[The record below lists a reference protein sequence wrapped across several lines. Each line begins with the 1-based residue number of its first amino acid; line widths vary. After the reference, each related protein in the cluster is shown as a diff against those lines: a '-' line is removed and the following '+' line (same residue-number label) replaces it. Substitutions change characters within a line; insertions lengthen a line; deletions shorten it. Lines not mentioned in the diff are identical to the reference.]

1 MKNADCTRAKNEL
14 LGGLDRVSVR
24 TARHLETCDGCAVFA
39 ERFAA
44 TRSSLRR
51 HRSPVVPD
59 AGFAARVT
67 AALPAAETGGDL
79 VSRAALRLLPAAIAL
94 TIVLGAWS
102 WLSTASPASLT
113 EGAPTDDVLA
123 WVLDNG
129 S

>member
-1 MKNADCTRAKNEL
+1 MTNTDCARTRNEL
-14 LGGLDRVSVR
+14 LRGVDRVSGH
-24 TARHLETCDGCAVFA
+24 TARHLESCDGCAVFA

-51 HRSPVVPD
+51 HRSRALPD

-67 AALPAAETGGDL
+67 AALPGVETGGDL

-94 TIVLGAWS
+94 AVVLGAWS
-102 WLSTASPASLT
+102 WLGTSFPADAAA
-113 EGAPTDDVLA
+113 GAPTDDVLA

>member
-1 MKNADCTRAKNEL
+1 MTNADCARARNEL

-67 AALPAAETGGDL
+67 AALPAAEASGDL
-79 VSRAALRLLPAAIAL
+79 VSRAALRLLPAALAL
-94 TIVLGAWS
+94 AIVLGAWS
-102 WLSTASPASLT
+102 WLGTSFPAGFADS
-113 EGAPTDDVLA
+113 APTDDVLA
-123 WVLDNG
+123 WVLDDG